1 MSLSRFIV
9 NVTIICLL
17 MLPIYN
23 SMIFYSVSTLTLPR
37 YQIQISVYYVC
48 DVYDIDYQYMYQVDN
63 IFH

>member
-1 MSLSRFIV
+1 
-9 NVTIICLL
+9 